1 MGLED
6 TNAAMTI
13 DLLLSGIAHGRSG
26 GDLIVMGEAA
36 GGPAFGGPGAQRGRS
51 AVAGAR
57 VSLWQLAQ
65 GAVRPGCV
73 VVERVFGRYPA
84 QVMLA
89 GDQQPAGELAAQ
101 GAGHR
106 CAGGV
111 PSGPCDG
118 LGRILMPAA
127 VTTAPQESV
136 NCPARSLIRNLMPS
150 STLAGIHQEIARCR
164 RAPQSYDRS
173 PSRPAVEWR
182 VRPHGFDG
190 GTPRPYA
197 CIKAV
202 GTEAADSATLPR
214 VLRLPSVNV
223 ADLAFKS
230 VAR

>member
-1 MGLED
+1 VEQVF
-6 TNAAMTI
+6 
-13 DLLLSGIAHGRSG
+13 R
-26 GDLIVMGEAA
+26 
-36 GGPAFGGPGAQRGRS
+36 RY
-51 AVAGAR
+51 
-57 VSLWQLAQ
+57 LAQ
-65 GAVRPGCV
+65 M
-73 VVERVFGRYPA
+73 
-84 QVMLA
+84 MLA

-164 RAPQSYDRS
+164 RALQSYDRS

-182 VRPHGFDG
+182 VARMLGFDG
-190 GTPRPYA
+190 GTPRPCPRINA
-197 CIKAV
+197 A

-230 VAR
+230 VARSLPNTRG

>member
-1 MGLED
+1 M
-6 TNAAMTI
+6 
-13 DLLLSGIAHGRSG
+13 
-26 GDLIVMGEAA
+26 
-36 GGPAFGGPGAQRGRS
+36 
-51 AVAGAR
+51 
-57 VSLWQLAQ
+57 
-65 GAVRPGCV
+65 RPGCG
-73 VVERVFGRYPA
+73 VVEQVSGQYPA
-84 QVMLA
+84 QVTLA
-89 GDQQPAGELAAQ
+89 GDQQPAGELAAH

-111 PSGPCDG
+111 PSGPYGG

-127 VTTAPQESV
+127 VTTAPQESA

-150 STLAGIHQEIARCR
+150 SALAGAGQEIARCR
-164 RAPQSYDRS
+164 RALQSYDRS
-173 PSRPAVEWR
+173 PSHPAVEWR
-182 VRPHGFDG
+182 VARMLGFDG
-190 GTPRPYA
+190 GTPRPCP